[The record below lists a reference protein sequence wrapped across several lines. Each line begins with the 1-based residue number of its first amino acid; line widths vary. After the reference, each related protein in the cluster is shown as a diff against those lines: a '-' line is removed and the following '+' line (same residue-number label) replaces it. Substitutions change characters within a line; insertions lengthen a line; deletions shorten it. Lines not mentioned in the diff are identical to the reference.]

1 MKEKNFIQKLLL
13 TFDNSKEGHSARK
26 WTAFIIVSCVI
37 VGHAIYYKHCFS
49 KEDFSIFAEVLIID
63 YVACGF
69 FLGLITFQNIIELKN
84 GSTNTQPP
92 STTKS

>member
-26 WTAFIIVSCVI
+26 WTSFIIIGCVV
-37 VGHAIYYKHCFS
+37 VGHAIYFKHCYT
-49 KEDFSIFAEVLIID
+49 KEDFSLFDTILIID

-69 FLGLITFQNIIELKN
+69 FLGLITFQNIVELKN
-84 GSTNTQPP
+84 GNKPQQ
-92 STTKS
+92 